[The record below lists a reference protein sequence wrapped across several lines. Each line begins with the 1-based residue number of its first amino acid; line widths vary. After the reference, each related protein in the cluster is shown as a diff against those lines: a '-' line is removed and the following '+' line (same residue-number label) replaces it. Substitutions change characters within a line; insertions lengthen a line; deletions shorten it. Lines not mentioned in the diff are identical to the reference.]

1 MKNDLDE
8 LLTRVLTPREEA
20 GDILNRKILEQVKET
35 GNMRQKKYR
44 RASAAVIAAACTA
57 VFSITAVAAWQ
68 YKSAADVADELGDD
82 TLVNNFREQFGTIE
96 EPTENTD
103 NMSIVGMSQSY
114 GGYKVTVLG
123 LLSGE
128 ELSEFE
134 RMSNGVVRSDR
145 TYCAVAIEKE
155 DGTAV
160 NAEREDFFVSPL
172 IGGLNPGLYN
182 AASLFGNYGEFVEE
196 GILYR
201 LLECD
206 NIEYFAD
213 HELYL
218 CVTDTTFYN
227 SNLYDYNEEDGSIS
241 RNTEYQGLN
250 ALFDLELDSSL
261 ADPIKAQALID
272 EINSPTEGDGDEIE
286 FPKEINDA
294 MDWARQLT
302 PETLE
307 KYCVRMEN
315 TVQTM
320 TVDEEGYYTIQPW
333 LLNEAVSDTRGGGG
347 GRSKVSFVFDDD
359 DTPRMLIQGYSC
371 SDGMEDLMI
380 TTLTLNEDGTI
391 TFAAWV
397 PKEVSRYLQ

>member
-44 RASAAVIAAACTA
+44 RASAAVVAAAFTA

-68 YKSAADVADELGDD
+68 YRSAADVADKLGDD
-82 TLVNNFREQFGTIE
+82 ALVNNFREQYGTIGE
-96 EPTENTD
+96 SAENAD
-103 NMSIVGMSQSY
+103 NISIVGMSQSY

-128 ELSEFE
+128 ELSGFK

-145 TYCAVAIEKE
+145 TYCAVAIAKE

-160 NAEREDFFVSPL
+160 NAEKEDFFVSPL
-172 IGGLNPGLYN
+172 IAGLNPSFYN
-182 AASLFGNYGEFVEE
+182 AASLFGNYSEFVEE

-213 HELYL
+213 HDMYL
-218 CVTDTTFYN
+218 CVTDTAFYDN
-227 SNLYDYNEEDGSIS
+227 RLYNYNEDNGSIS

-272 EINSPTEGDGDEIE
+272 EIDSPKESDGIEIE
-286 FPKEINDA
+286 IPEDVNAA
-294 MDWARQLT
+294 MEWASHLT
-302 PETLE
+302 PEMLGQ
-307 KYCVRMEN
+307 YCVRMEN
-315 TVQTM
+315 TVQTV

-333 LLNEAVSDTRGGGG
+333 LVNEAVSDTRGGGG
-347 GRSKVSFVFDDD
+347 GRSKVSFVFDNDN
-359 DTPRMLIQGYSC
+359 TPRMLLQGYTC
-371 SDGMEDLMI
+371 SEGMEDLVI

-397 PKEVSRYLQ
+397 PEGSRYLQ

>member
-1 MKNDLDE
+1 
-8 LLTRVLTPREEA
+8 
-20 GDILNRKILEQVKET
+20 
-35 GNMRQKKYR
+35 MRQKKYR

-68 YKSAADVADELGDD
+68 YKSAADVADKLGDD
-82 TLVNNFREQFGTIE
+82 TLVKNFREQFVTIE
-96 EPTENTD
+96 EPTEND
-103 NMSIVGMSQSY
+103 SNMSIVGMSQSY

-128 ELSEFE
+128 ELSGFE

-160 NAEREDFFVSPL
+160 NAEKEDFFVSPL
-172 IGGLNPGLYN
+172 IGGLNPSFYN
-182 AASLFGNYGEFVEE
+182 AASLFGNYSEFVEE

-213 HELYL
+213 HELFL
-218 CVTDTTFYN
+218 CVTDTTFYDN
-227 SNLYDYNEEDGSIS
+227 SLYDYNEDDGSIS

-261 ADPIKAQALID
+261 ADPVKAQALID
-272 EINSPTEGDGDEIE
+272 EIDSPTEGDDVEIE

-294 MDWARQLT
+294 MEWASQLT
-302 PETLE
+302 PETIE
-307 KYCVRMEN
+307 QYCVRMEN
-315 TVQTM
+315 TVQTV
-320 TVDEEGYYTIQPW
+320 TVDEEGYFTIQPW
-333 LLNEAVSDTRGGGG
+333 LVNEAVSDTRGGGG
-347 GRSKVSFVFDDD
+347 GRSKVSFVFDNDN
-359 DTPRMLIQGYSC
+359 TPRMLVQGYSC
-371 SDGMEDLMI
+371 SDGMEDLVI

-397 PKEVSRYLQ
+397 PKEVSMYLQ